1 VEGWV
6 PFGDDESFG
15 GLLALFAEVYTVDA
29 DDIAPLQDVL
39 ALAWHI
45 S

>member
-1 VEGWV
+1 MEGWV

-15 GLLALFAEVYTVDA
+15 GLLSLFAKVYTVDA
-29 DDIAPLQDVL
+29 DDITPLQDVL
-39 ALAWHI
+39 SLAWHI